1 MTARTFTERELPR
14 YNGERGFIALIR
26 LIGLPLS
33 YWL

>member
-1 MTARTFTERELPR
+1 MTERTFTERELPR

-26 LIGLPLS
+26 LIGLLFN